1 MISSGASHGAG
12 TSSATRK
19 GTYTLPSCWGIT
31 AAAGTRYCS
40 PLSNCTRTCVGS
52 LCVGDAGG
60 STVPHQPSLP
70 RTAAAFIDGMP
81 TSHPERGGS
90 RTPSGKK
97 DYGQDDKG
105 NEHHDPDDP
114 PLHAC
119 GPLVCPGLLWPPV
132 CHTDLL
138 VHETIASFTLAA
150 RPAVSRL
157 LDGPQQKT
165 PYERVRA
172 SFIPR
177 PRGRRAREQYP
188 RRGPL
193 PGPRAAR
200 LARGRLS

>member
-1 MISSGASHGAG
+1 MMSSGASHGAG

-70 RTAAAFIDGMP
+70 RTAAEFMDGMP

-97 DYGQDDKG
+97 EYGQDDKG

-119 GPLVCPGLLWPPV
+119 WSLIGPGFLWSPV
-132 CHTDLL
+132 CHTALL
-138 VHETIASFTLAA
+138 RARDDCLLSLSA
-150 RPAVSRL
+150 RPAVCRPPPGSTAGSAL
-157 LDGPQQKT
+157 CTCASKFYTT
-165 PYERVRA
+165 P
-172 SFIPR
+172 
-177 PRGRRAREQYP
+177 
-188 RRGPL
+188 
-193 PGPRAAR
+193 
-200 LARGRLS
+200 